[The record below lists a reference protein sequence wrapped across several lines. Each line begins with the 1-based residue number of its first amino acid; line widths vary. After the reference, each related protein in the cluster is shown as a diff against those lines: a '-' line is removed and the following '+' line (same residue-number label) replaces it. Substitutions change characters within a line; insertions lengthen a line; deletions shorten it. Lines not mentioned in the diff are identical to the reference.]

1 MVMGIPGLAGIEHFG
16 ITVPNLEE
24 AKHFFIEILGCD
36 LVFDGGQVDPDPK
49 FMTNN
54 LSVSPSSKLK
64 YSFLRCKTG
73 PNIEIFEYTAPDQKV
88 ICPKNSDVG
97 GHHLA
102 FYVEDI
108 EIAVQYLQTKNI
120 TIQGDVNFI
129 TEGPAGGSAWVY
141 FLAPWGLQLELV
153 SFPKGKAYEA
163 GSEITLWHPKRPS
176 E

>member
-1 MVMGIPGLAGIEHFG
+1 M
-16 ITVPNLEE
+16 
-24 AKHFFIEILGCD
+24 
-36 LVFDGGQVDPDPK
+36 VFDGGQVDTDPK

-102 FYVEDI
+102 FYVDDI
-108 EIAVQYLQTKNI
+108 EIAIQYLQTKNI

-163 GSEITLWHPKRPS
+163 GSDVILWHPKRPS
-176 E
+176 G

>member
-1 MVMGIPGLAGIEHFG
+1 MAQGIPGLAGIEHFG
-16 ITVPNLEE
+16 ITVPNLKE
-24 AKHFFIEILGCD
+24 AKRFFIEILGCD
-36 LVFDGGQVDPDPK
+36 LVFDGGLIDSDPK
-49 FMTNN
+49 LMANN
-54 LSVSPSSKLK
+54 LSVSPSAKLK

-73 PNIEIFEYTAPDQKV
+73 PNIKIFEYTVPGQKE

-102 FYVEDI
+102 FYVDDI
-108 EIAVQYLQTKNI
+108 DIAVKYLQTKNI

-129 TEGPAGGSAWVY
+129 AEGPAGGSSWVY

-163 GSEITLWHPKRPS
+163 ESDVILWHPNRPS

>member
-1 MVMGIPGLAGIEHFG
+1 MAQGIPGLAGIEHFG

-24 AKHFFIEILGCD
+24 AKHFFIDILGCD
-36 LVFDGGQVDPDPK
+36 LVFDGGQIDPDPK
-49 FMTNN
+49 LMAGN
-54 LSVSPSSKLK
+54 LSVSPSAKLK

-73 PNIEIFEYTAPDQKV
+73 PNIEIFEYTVPDQKDT
-88 ICPKNSDVG
+88 CPKNSDVG

-102 FYVEDI
+102 FYVDDI
-108 EIAVQYLQTKNI
+108 DMAVKYLQTKNI

-129 TEGPAGGSAWVY
+129 AQGPAGGSSWVY

-153 SFPKGKAYEA
+153 SFQKGKAYEA
-163 GSEITLWHPKRPS
+163 DSDIILWHPKRPS

>member
-1 MVMGIPGLAGIEHFG
+1 MAQGIPGLAGIEHFG

-24 AKHFFIEILGCD
+24 AKCFFIEILGCD
-36 LVFDGGQVDPDPK
+36 LVFDGGLIDPDPK
-49 FMTNN
+49 LMTNN
-54 LSVSPSSKLK
+54 LSVSPSAKLK

-73 PNIEIFEYTAPDQKV
+73 PNIEIFEYTVPGQKE
-88 ICPKNSDVG
+88 IFPKNSDIG

-102 FYVEDI
+102 FYVDDI
-108 EIAVQYLQTKNI
+108 DIAVKYLQTKNI

-129 TEGPAGGSAWVY
+129 AEGPAEGSSWVY

-163 GSEITLWHPKRPS
+163 ESDVILWHPKRPS